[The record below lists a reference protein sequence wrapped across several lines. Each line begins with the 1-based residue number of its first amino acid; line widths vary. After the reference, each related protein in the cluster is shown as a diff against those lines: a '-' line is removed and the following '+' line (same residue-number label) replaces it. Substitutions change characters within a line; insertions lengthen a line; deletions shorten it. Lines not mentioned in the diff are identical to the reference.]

1 MSRRM
6 IPPLR
11 GRIDA
16 CTDPT
21 VMKQSRINQLDV
33 GEESIDELLGANRLR
48 LDKNQQDTRGISDV
62 QDQPAFKWLGWLD
75 AHAIKCVAA

>member
-11 GRIDA
+11 GRIDD

-21 VMKQSRINQLDV
+21 VMKQIRINQLDV
-33 GEESIDELLGANRLR
+33 GEESIDELLERVTECVSAPRRLAGDE
-48 LDKNQQDTRGISDV
+48 LVRG
-62 QDQPAFKWLGWLD
+62 
-75 AHAIKCVAA
+75 

>member
-11 GRIDA
+11 GRIDD

-21 VMKQSRINQLDV
+21 VMKQIRINQLDV
-33 GEESIDELLGANRLR
+33 GEESIDDLLA
-48 LDKNQQDTRGISDV
+48 K
-62 QDQPAFKWLGWLD
+62 K
-75 AHAIKCVAA
+75 

>member
-11 GRIDA
+11 GRIDD

-21 VMKQSRINQLDV
+21 VMKQIRINQLDV
-33 GEESIDELLGANRLR
+33 GEESIDELLG
-48 LDKNQQDTRGISDV
+48 
-62 QDQPAFKWLGWLD
+62 P
-75 AHAIKCVAA
+75 AHAKRMPWVVTYKLLHLP